1 MIFRYIDAMCG
12 HKYAHNELVGFYEDI
27 KTMLSR
33 ELNGSKQV
41 AVLPS
46 TDYTKDIQ
54 QTDAMTKL
62 VIHFDLATVD
72 SYQLV
77 ITVVVSNTDEH
88 MWDIGAAFVPYNG
101 VKIVEGLQSRSIGSN
116 EGIRSFIWIYEL
128 IEHNYDVLRS
138 SVSGQLPDDYAH
150 KVMTIQSMFEAA
162 FNKAKELGIDLCI
175 DVPPIKPTI
184 YMVPNN
190 FTTIAG
196 NEWENRIGMVK
207 KNQLATL
214 AAWTDKCRWNGPRDY
229 IFVDKNYIGK

>member
-1 MIFRYIDAMCG
+1 MCG
-12 HKYAHNELVGFYEDI
+12 HKYRHNELVGFYEDI

-33 ELNGSKQV
+33 ELERGCRQV

-72 SYQLV
+72 TYQLV
-77 ITVVVSNTDEH
+77 ITVVVSNTVENL
-88 MWDIGAAFVPYNG
+88 WEIEAAFVPYNG
-101 VKIVEGLQSRSIGSN
+101 AKLVEGLQSRRIVGN
-116 EGIRSFIWIYEL
+116 EGIRSFNWVYDL
-128 IEHNYDVLRS
+128 IERNYDILRS

-150 KVMTIQSMFEAA
+150 KVMTIQSLFDAA
-162 FNKAKELGIDLCI
+162 FDKAKELGIDLYM
-175 DVPPIKPTI
+175 DVPIKPTI

-196 NEWENRIGMVK
+196 DEWESRIGMVK

-214 AAWTDKCRWNGPRDY
+214 TGWDDKCRNGF
-229 IFVDKNYIGK
+229 IFVDKNYTGK